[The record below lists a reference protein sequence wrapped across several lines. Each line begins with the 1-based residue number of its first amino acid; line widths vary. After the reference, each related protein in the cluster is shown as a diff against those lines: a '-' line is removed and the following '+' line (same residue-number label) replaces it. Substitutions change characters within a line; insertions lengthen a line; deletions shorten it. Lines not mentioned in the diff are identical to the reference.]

1 MLETVVTEYRLKGSY
16 YTRVNIVVNPWVE
29 QLMLMLDPSI
39 DRNNILTDNR
49 SVSQVLS
56 TITFNHNYNVYIL
69 LPMLWLSFIL
79 MVD

>member
-1 MLETVVTEYRLKGSY
+1 M
-16 YTRVNIVVNPWVE
+16 VNPWVE